1 MARGETIYFAPYQ
14 QGDWSLYLA
23 GTEQGVCVITLP
35 NESFATLEKW
45 AAKKAPGAVLVEDRE
60 RLAAYAGQ
68 LDEYFAGERSEF
80 AMPLDLRGTPFQ
92 VAVWE
97 ALLGVQA
104 GTTQT
109 YSQIAES
116 VGRANAVR
124 AVGAAIGA
132 NPVPI
137 VVPCH
142 RVIGKDGS
150 LTGFRGGIP
159 AKKVLLALEGMRVE
173 SESE

>member
-1 MARGETIYFAPYQ
+1 
-14 QGDWSLYLA
+14 
-23 GTEQGVCVITLP
+23 
-35 NESFATLEKW
+35 
-45 AAKKAPGAVLVEDRE
+45 
-60 RLAAYAGQ
+60 
-68 LDEYFAGERSEF
+68 
-80 AMPLDLRGTPFQ
+80 MPLDLRGTTFQ
-92 VAVWE
+92 VAVWQ
-97 ALLGVQA
+97 ALLAVKA

-142 RVIGKDGS
+142 RVIGKDGA

-173 SESE
+173 